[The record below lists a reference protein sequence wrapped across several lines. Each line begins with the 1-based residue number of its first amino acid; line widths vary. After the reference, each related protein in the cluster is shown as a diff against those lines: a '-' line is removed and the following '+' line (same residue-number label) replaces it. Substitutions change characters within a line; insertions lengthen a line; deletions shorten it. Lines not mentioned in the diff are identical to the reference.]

1 MEKILMPL
9 LGFAITTMV
18 ACSSDSGQLSAV
30 ESSSSAE
37 SSATVVAVDYS
48 LGRAM
53 NARLGRGINLGNSWD
68 SKSYADDVP
77 EEPYNFGYNDD
88 LDGGLGGAIKDGD
101 FEIVKNAGFNSVR
114 IPVRWQHNSNPTTH
128 EVNPERLA
136 GVMEDVQLALNQG
149 LAVIVDFHWYQELMN
164 AANDYTND
172 PTNNATAYEA
182 EKTHFLAIW
191 AQVATALNVFP
202 DSMLVLE
209 ILNEPTIKDA
219 TVLNDVMLSAYN
231 VIRSAA
237 PGKTIMFESY
247 HAAKFN
253 DIGALQ
259 LPQDGN
265 IIFSGH
271 YYEPYTYTHAG
282 HGYTCAG
289 DETYSTTAT
298 TDFPKYVALAQS
310 LYPDVNGGHIPMNMG
325 EFGVAAGARS
335 SCGEAKGPSDKYWAL
350 WSKKTIAAAEKYGM
364 SWTYW
369 GFTKVG
375 GFEAYD
381 RYNNTWYTGILD
393 ALFQN

>member
-18 ACSSDSGQLSAV
+18 ACSSGSGQLSAV

-37 SSATVVAVDYS
+37 SSANVVAVDYS

-88 LDGGLGGAIKDGD
+88 LDGGWGNPIKDGD

-172 PTNNATAYEA
+172 PPNNA
-182 EKTHFLAIW
+182 
-191 AQVATALNVFP
+191 
-202 DSMLVLE
+202 
-209 ILNEPTIKDA
+209 
-219 TVLNDVMLSAYN
+219 
-231 VIRSAA
+231 AA
-237 PGKTIMFESY
+237 
-247 HAAKFN
+247 
-253 DIGALQ
+253 
-259 LPQDGN
+259 
-265 IIFSGH
+265 
-271 YYEPYTYTHAG
+271 
-282 HGYTCAG
+282 
-289 DETYSTTAT
+289 
-298 TDFPKYVALAQS
+298 
-310 LYPDVNGGHIPMNMG
+310 
-325 EFGVAAGARS
+325 
-335 SCGEAKGPSDKYWAL
+335 
-350 WSKKTIAAAEKYGM
+350 
-364 SWTYW
+364 
-369 GFTKVG
+369 
-375 GFEAYD
+375 
-381 RYNNTWYTGILD
+381 
-393 ALFQN
+393 